1 MLAFVAD
8 DYEDASGY
16 DKSQLQNFL
25 RGYFLAHPKVELLVN
40 VESLEFPADGLA
52 QAEISVTRVS
62 LSDPDSTQRLKVE
75 FRRRG
80 GDWRVQRADRVATLN
95 NCDRRHFLRFNPD
108 RIQPTKV
115 SENAVIVSLSTDA
128 RPSKTSAQPRAAAR
142 RRARAP
148 ADSGGFSIEST
159 TMRLKSMRLR
169 RAENEKQ
176 EAERALGPPGFRR
189 NAPRRTVPSGRVRH
203 DERGVAVWD
212 WAVASGEFQTLSAT
226 RALKKLEV
234 AELKIEDT
242 QRDVPALTLE
252 KAGRDKGGGFDPYN
266 QRGSGKR
273 VGEAAERQGVTGAK
287 DKAAVLDQLLGNK
300 K

>member
-1 MLAFVAD
+1 MP
-8 DYEDASGY
+8 DYRKPSIRSSRPE
-16 DKSQLQNFL
+16 
-25 RGYFLAHPKVELLVN
+25 
-40 VESLEFPADGLA
+40 
-52 QAEISVTRVS
+52 
-62 LSDPDSTQRLKVE
+62 
-75 FRRRG
+75 
-80 GDWRVQRADRVATLN
+80 AT
-95 NCDRRHFLRFNPD
+95 P
-108 RIQPTKV
+108 PT
-115 SENAVIVSLSTDA
+115 
-128 RPSKTSAQPRAAAR
+128 
-142 RRARAP
+142 P

-176 EAERALGPPGFRR
+176 EAERVASDRPDSVELPRGAGP
-189 NAPRRTVPSGRVRH
+189 AGRVRH

-234 AELKIEDT
+234 ADLKIEDT
-242 QRDVPALTLE
+242 QRNAPALTLE